1 MQVVADNGGRCTPVK
16 VILLGEPGVGK
27 TSIFRRLK
35 TGTFLER
42 PSLTGIVDHFDWDYR
57 EGSKG
62 ITLLITDTGGSDKQF
77 TMLPSYYRDALAVI
91 LVYAVDKEETF
102 HRLQTEWLPTA
113 RDRVP
118 EGLLFLIGNKTDLK
132 NEVEDRDLAELC
144 SRTNISSERR
154 FMVSCKTGDGVS
166 DAFRAIA
173 STLIDKLELPRSEQD
188 ETETVFLTTSKA
200 PASSRCLSC

>member
-1 MQVVADNGGRCTPVK
+1 
-16 VILLGEPGVGK
+16 
-27 TSIFRRLK
+27 
-35 TGTFLER
+35 
-42 PSLTGIVDHFDWDYR
+42 
-57 EGSKG
+57 
-62 ITLLITDTGGSDKQF
+62 
-77 TMLPSYYRDALAVI
+77 MLPSYYRDALAVI